1 MGVGLGDVATRP
13 TPPAPVLPGNRV
25 ARVNVSI
32 VSKLATQ
39 TIIKGQFSGL
49 PGVAPVD
56 TGQDVSELI
65 LWFELLHGVT

>member
-13 TPPAPVLPGNRV
+13 TPPAPVLPGIRV

-32 VSKLATQ
+32 VKYHLFRPSLRV
-39 TIIKGQFSGL
+39 QFSGL

-56 TGQDVSELI
+56 TGQDVSQLI